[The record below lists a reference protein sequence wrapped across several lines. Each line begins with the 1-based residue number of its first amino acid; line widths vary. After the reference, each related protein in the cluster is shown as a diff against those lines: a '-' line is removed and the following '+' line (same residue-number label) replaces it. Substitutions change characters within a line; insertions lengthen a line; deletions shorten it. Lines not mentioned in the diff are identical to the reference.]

1 MITNPS
7 ILYLDEPTSGLD
19 AFTAY
24 SICSTLK
31 NVARTGRTVAA
42 TIHQP
47 SSDIFHLFDD
57 LVLLS
62 EGKIIYH
69 GPAEHMVP
77 YFAHYGYICPQ
88 YTNPADYLFMSI
100 LNDAKK
106 MVDEGE
112 KKGPSSVEQ
121 AAKLAELAE
130 NWLKSKDQSEH
141 VAQVVAVPTSG
152 GFKTSDVLERAPFT
166 TQFHLLSERALKN
179 AWRNKLMLKGRL
191 AQTIFLGVLMGL
203 IFLQLG
209 NDQRGIQDRQGSL
222 FFVAVNGIMTSTM
235 GVLSIFAAEK
245 AVFIREY
252 ESGLYRL
259 PAYFLSRTF
268 VELPF
273 KIVFPIIGGTILYW
287 TVGYQDV
294 ATKYILFTFIMI
306 ILENCGTALGIF
318 VASFFEDIAV
328 ALAVVPMF
336 LMPLMIFSGFF
347 VNSDTSPV
355 FLSWISYISPMKYA
369 FVALVKNEFT
379 GLHLHCTDSQLTPVP
394 IVVNGTDTVL
404 QICGRQSGEQVI
416 DILGFNSEGS
426 IAVNVIVL
434 CGMYIGLLLLAYL
447 ALWRQLR
454 LRK

>member
-1 MITNPS
+1 
-7 ILYLDEPTSGLD
+7 
-19 AFTAY
+19 
-24 SICSTLK
+24 
-31 NVARTGRTVAA
+31 
-42 TIHQP
+42 
-47 SSDIFHLFDD
+47 
-57 LVLLS
+57 
-62 EGKIIYH
+62 
-69 GPAEHMVP
+69 MVP
-77 YFAHYGYICPQ
+77 YFSKLGYVCPQ

-106 MVDEGE
+106 MAEEGE
-112 KKGPSSVEQ
+112 KKGPTSQEQ

-130 NWLKSKDQSEH
+130 NWLKSDANTQH
-141 VAQVVAVPTSG
+141 VDEPLKKPTQG
-152 GFKTSDVLERAPFT
+152 GFRTSDVLERAPFT
-166 TQFHLLSERALKN
+166 TQFYLLSQRALKN
-179 AWRNKLMLKGRL
+179 AWRNKLMLKGRF

-209 NDQRGIQDRQGSL
+209 TDQRGIQDRQGSL

-245 AVFIREY
+245 SVFIREY
-252 ESGLYRL
+252 EGGFYRL

-287 TVGYQDV
+287 LVGYQDE
-294 ATKYILFTFIMI
+294 ADKYVLMVFIMV

-347 VNSDTSPV
+347 VNSETSPA
-355 FLSWISYISPMKYA
+355 FLQWIKYISPMKYA
-369 FVALVKNEFT
+369 FVALVKNEFE
-379 GLHLHCTDSQLTPVP
+379 GLNLHCAPNQLTPVP
-394 IVVNGTDTVL
+394 IPGGNGTVTY
-404 QICGRQSGEQVI
+404 ICAREKGEEVI
-416 DILGFNSEGS
+416 KLLGFDTEGS
-426 IAVNVIVL
+426 IAVNVIIL
-434 CGMYIGLLLLAYL
+434 ASMYVILLLLAYA

-454 LRK
+454 IRK